1 MLKGDVALDEVSER
15 RRLFVSA
22 SGRILISLTKL
33 PMRAALELRF
43 YEADVTVDE
52 GFDLNLSDF
61 HCENRIT
68 KSWLKIKL
76 YFNNP

>member
-1 MLKGDVALDEVSER
+1 
-15 RRLFVSA
+15 
-22 SGRILISLTKL
+22 
-33 PMRAALELRF
+33 MRATLELRF